1 MESSGSRGKFAY
13 EIGMICPTHGHSRT
27 IRNPERGLFEHSS
40 QRGRHEAPV
49 HNNSRFPAAFP
60 TMLRRK
66 HPARSMNAVG
76 WATLSRTPTAWHWTI
91 PIWLWLVSLATAKR
105 RHGPL
110 ATRAFQQVSEP
121 ATDGVVLPTL
131 LNGYKSAN
139 PYVLVSRS
147 LTTSS
152 ADGYARYFLEG
163 SDPEKDARNIG
174 SHVGRSWTI
183 DTSK

>member
-1 MESSGSRGKFAY
+1 MKHLFTTILVSRQHSQPCCAGTPGSIHECG
-13 EIGMICPTHGHSRT
+13 
-27 IRNPERGLFEHSS
+27 GL
-40 QRGRHEAPV
+40 GY
-49 HNNSRFPAAFP
+49 
-60 TMLRRK
+60 
-66 HPARSMNAVG
+66 AVSHTYSV
-76 WATLSRTPTAWHWTI
+76 ALTI

-152 ADGYARYFLEG
+152 GDGYARYFLEG

-174 SHVGRSWTI
+174 SHVGRRLGQLIRLNNEDQVEGSDNTLRSSLTASPVLL
-183 DTSK
+183 DCGLTDGPAAGAAR

>member
-1 MESSGSRGKFAY
+1 
-13 EIGMICPTHGHSRT
+13 
-27 IRNPERGLFEHSS
+27 
-40 QRGRHEAPV
+40 
-49 HNNSRFPAAFP
+49 
-60 TMLRRK
+60 
-66 HPARSMNAVG
+66 MNAVG
-76 WATLSRTPTAWHWTI
+76 WASLSRTPTAWHWTI

-121 ATDGVVLPTL
+121 ATDGVVLPAL

-174 SHVGRSWTI
+174 SHVGRLGQLIRPNNEDHVEGSDNTLRSSLTASPVLL
-183 DTSK
+183 DCGLTDGPAAGAAR